1 MSNQN
6 NQIPGNQ
13 LPAAVGQAVEET
25 AKEPQAPRISPYK
38 DFEKDFLQLSFDEP
52 FLSSISMHIIK
63 QEDWTKPTAYVGVE
77 DLSVTKANSSYR
89 LVMGYNPEF
98 MAKYSSRQRQGVI
111 MHELF
116 HVAMKHLTERNVF
129 DKNYMHMHNIATD
142 LAINSLI
149 TSARLPDI
157 CLIPGQSFHDH
168 EGKPIKSET
177 SELIKS
183 LPKHQSSEF
192 YFQKLKEFNDEQQ
205 KKNPD
210 GDPFAGLGPMDDHDG
225 WGNIPAEV
233 QEEFDNH
240 IKNILED
247 AVKEADRSNQWGT
260 IPHEMRDIIRKSL
273 AREVDWR
280 SVIKAFLGR
289 VRSQDREST
298 VKRINKKMPYVFP
311 GVKRTFVSRFACFID
326 QSGSVSDSDVALLF
340 TEMQNLAKHVELDVY
355 NFDTEIDVQSHF
367 LWKKGKMFDDWKRT
381 RCGGTDFNA
390 VANFCN
396 DPKTPHWDGIIMLTD
411 GYAPTM
417 SMIKG
422 SKVLWVITPGGSK
435 DAIRNGDLV
444 VQMKNDNQEKKF
456 TRK

>member
-1 MSNQN
+1 MSNPTQTN
-6 NQIPGNQ
+6 PESTEDESKKATG
-13 LPAAVGQAVEET
+13 
-25 AKEPQAPRISPYK
+25 PRISPYK
-38 DFEKDFLQLSFDEP
+38 DFETDFLKLTFDEP

-63 QEDWTKPTAYVGVE
+63 QEDWNKPTAYVGVS
-77 DLSVTKANSSYR
+77 DMSVNAGVSNYR

-98 MAKYSSRQRQGVI
+98 MAKWSARQRQGVI

-116 HVAMKHLTERNVF
+116 HVAMKHLTDRGQLMKEYAR
-129 DKNYMHMHNIATD
+129 MHNIATD

-157 CLIPGQSFHDH
+157 CLIPGQIFHDH
-168 EGKPIKSET
+168 EGKPIKSEI

-192 YFQKLKEFNDEQQ
+192 YFQKLKEFNDEQ
-205 KKNPD
+205 KKKDPK
-210 GDPFAGLGPMDDHDG
+210 GDPFAGAGTMDDHDS
-225 WGNIPAEV
+225 WGNLPADV
-233 QEEFDNH
+233 QEEFENQ

-260 IPHEMRDIIRKSL
+260 IPHEMRDVIRKSL
-273 AREVDWR
+273 VREVDWR
-280 SVIKAFLGR
+280 SIIKAFLGR

-298 VKRINKKMPYVFP
+298 VKRINKKLPYVFP
-311 GVKRTFVSRFACFID
+311 GVKRTFISKFACFID
-326 QSGSVSDSDVALLF
+326 QSGSVSNEDVALLLS
-340 TEMQNLAKHVELDVY
+340 ELQNLAKHVELDVF
-355 NFDTEIDVQSHF
+355 NFDTEIDVASHF
-367 LWKKGKMFDDWKRT
+367 NWKKGKQFEDWKRT

-390 VANFCN
+390 VSNFCN
-396 DPKTPHWDGIIMLTD
+396 NPKTPHWDGVIILTD

-417 SMIKG
+417 NMIKG
-422 SKVLWVITPGGSK
+422 SKVLWVITPTGTK

-456 TRK
+456 AKK